1 MSIEKQTT
9 VDVVEILE
17 SGVVQVRT
25 VTRIVEDGK
34 VISQTF
40 HRHLVEPG
48 QDYSQEAQR
57 VKTVCA
63 AIHTPEV
70 VAAYKASMPKGV

>member
-1 MSIEKQTT
+1 MSIEKQTA

-48 QDYSQEAQR
+48 QDYSQETQR
-57 VKTVCA
+57 LKTVCA

-70 VAAYKASMPKGV
+70 VAAYKASMPKGE